1 MSAES
6 PRKSS
11 RQGGHIVAPQS
22 VSDRSIIDSVAGF
35 INEVVPQAYTS
46 APVGEG
52 KEAITWARF
61 EYGDIN
67 DPALY
72 PDSADDRNSSPPLL
86 LVLGY
91 GSGVQVWA
99 IPASGEA
106 TEVLSW
112 RQGVV
117 RTLRI
122 LPTPGSDACTPD
134 TFSHKRPLVAMCD
147 SAGGPSPQFC
157 SLSFISLRGG
167 DQVKSIKFKN
177 PVSDVL
183 ANRRSVVVTF
193 PERIAVFD
201 ASTLEDRLTVTTCYP
216 CPGPNPNPV
225 ALGSRWLAYS
235 ERRLMPARRSS
246 GGTEGDGVQSY
257 TATVLHAAKSFGKG
271 LRELGETVASSLTGG
286 GAGMGLQRGM
296 VGGIGGPVAGQQG
309 GNMLSGN
316 ADIIQ
321 PGVVTILDAQGAL
334 TSRREE
340 ESRSGD
346 SLIGGSTS
354 SDNIIAH
361 FMAHSEPIVAL
372 AFDPSGM
379 LLLTADKRGHDFHVF
394 RIHPH
399 PGGPFLAAIHHLY
412 ILHRGDTTAKVQDI
426 AFAADSRWVAVS
438 TLRGTTHVFP
448 ITPYGG
454 PVGIRTHATPH
465 VVNRLSRFHRSAGLT
480 ADGRNSPIP
489 TPVSEAVSTPPPI
502 PYPNPRL
509 PPYSHPTVISPLAQI
524 RQPTTH
530 TLLST
535 PTSIN
540 PTSHQPYHRNP
551 SMRSLGRTQSSS
563 DDGLPGGGI
572 PLRVTAC
579 FAPPRAWL
587 IESPTL
593 PRETSAKAHKRAV
606 DSLFV
611 MACHGNLIEY
621 DLQPRHAAG
630 IPKEKVC
637 DDTAIELDVRPKA
650 QWMLLRPPHSSELQP
665 PLSPTNPLMVVPDR
679 LPTPSSCESREDD
692 SDSDERWLSQV
703 EIVTHAGPHRRL
715 WMGPQFTF
723 KTYNSAVSGVPLSLL
738 ELEAVEVGVGSGSR
752 PARSNPVNMPISSGS
767 RPVVP
772 VLIESGSGS
781 SYEQSPRLL
790 EAYGTDGAE
799 SDGSAGP
806 GETQLREDLADAM
819 MESPGIPTHDTGR
832 RVIVEMQHG
841 AQLGKR
847 SSNPI
852 QKVVNPV
859 GTVIT
864 VSVPSEEAAA
874 SLASDLTMTTP
885 SKCES
890 SAEEESGVK
899 PLHGCSRQDPPSLDD
914 TVRWP
919 AVSKPTCFSQCKG
932 YEPSASESKE
942 AEFRTEKKGK
952 ENTRSASSKRY
963 SNKLQDERKDD
974 SKWPKEEGKKE
985 HNVTVGETE
994 HKEMTVPSRTL
1005 TLENGLFALSASV
1018 WEKRRAQGIDSQ
1030 FKPQN
1035 SLPAKTSDTQ
1045 VEDVGG
1051 KSNKEAQVKVVKS
1064 KLQAPSKIK
1073 DGNNASCKPKSFLAK
1088 GIFTDDP
1095 SGQGSLKR
1103 GKMCRS
1109 DEDTFCER
1117 TFNLDEVRHSETK
1130 CSKQN
1135 TKKKESSI
1143 TSGSAESMK
1152 LSTGDKHHK
1161 YHEGERKDESISVSQ
1176 AMLMDLVSTSDALGT
1191 ENDKGRTPKLVEFDD
1206 LCPSGAHGVIKKTNE
1221 KRKDSRSLLI
1231 EDNELIAIPDSGDN
1245 RNSDKLGNLLVSVP
1259 KIEPLKLCSLLL
1271 HERLNEH
1278 HFGTGKNTSHDAV
1291 RNSNFESLSKKSEE
1305 GTQSSQF
1312 VQPITEGRTSSQTR
1326 EVSEKKFCGGSTE
1339 LETDNDQSRQKHPM
1353 FRSTLDDVFA
1363 SPVLSWSS
1371 IVSSSNINKYPV
1383 KEVVVPP
1390 SSETVLL
1397 NLEESRISPQR
1408 SWSDV
1413 AKVFPDHSQTE
1424 EISDRDICSGFAT
1437 LKGPEDVDDYS
1448 DEGEDKMAVDS
1459 RKSQSS
1465 DQNCKVA
1472 ITSESL
1478 RTAAISETNDATAG
1492 IEEDCS
1498 QLNEENNGND
1508 DELAD
1513 NGEATNITAL
1523 QGANKK
1529 SRRLKKKRR

>member
-1 MSAES
+1 MRNLASQYTTMSAES

-819 MESPGIPTHDTGR
+819 MESPGIPTHDTGGS
-832 RVIVEMQHG
+832 Q
-841 AQLGKR
+841 
-847 SSNPI
+847 
-852 QKVVNPV
+852 
-859 GTVIT
+859 
-864 VSVPSEEAAA
+864 
-874 SLASDLTMTTP
+874 SLASYEDL
-885 SKCES
+885 SSSSFS
-890 SAEEESGVK
+890 SASRASFDAR
-899 PLHGCSRQDPPSLDD
+899 CSPS
-914 TVRWP
+914 
-919 AVSKPTCFSQCKG
+919 
-932 YEPSASESKE
+932 PSYG
-942 AEFRTEKKGK
+942 AENVLVFPG
-952 ENTRSASSKRY
+952 
-963 SNKLQDERKDD
+963 D
-974 SKWPKEEGKKE
+974 S
-985 HNVTVGETE
+985 
-994 HKEMTVPSRTL
+994 
-1005 TLENGLFALSASV
+1005 
-1018 WEKRRAQGIDSQ
+1018 
-1030 FKPQN
+1030 
-1035 SLPAKTSDTQ
+1035 
-1045 VEDVGG
+1045 
-1051 KSNKEAQVKVVKS
+1051 
-1064 KLQAPSKIK
+1064 
-1073 DGNNASCKPKSFLAK
+1073 
-1088 GIFTDDP
+1088 
-1095 SGQGSLKR
+1095 
-1103 GKMCRS
+1103 
-1109 DEDTFCER
+1109 
-1117 TFNLDEVRHSETK
+1117 
-1130 CSKQN
+1130 
-1135 TKKKESSI
+1135 
-1143 TSGSAESMK
+1143 SGS
-1152 LSTGDKHHK
+1152 
-1161 YHEGERKDESISVSQ
+1161 V
-1176 AMLMDLVSTSDALGT
+1176 
-1191 ENDKGRTPKLVEFDD
+1191 
-1206 LCPSGAHGVIKKTNE
+1206 
-1221 KRKDSRSLLI
+1221 
-1231 EDNELIAIPDSGDN
+1231 
-1245 RNSDKLGNLLVSVP
+1245 
-1259 KIEPLKLCSLLL
+1259 
-1271 HERLNEH
+1271 
-1278 HFGTGKNTSHDAV
+1278 
-1291 RNSNFESLSKKSEE
+1291 
-1305 GTQSSQF
+1305 
-1312 VQPITEGRTSSQTR
+1312 
-1326 EVSEKKFCGGSTE
+1326 
-1339 LETDNDQSRQKHPM
+1339 
-1353 FRSTLDDVFA
+1353 
-1363 SPVLSWSS
+1363 
-1371 IVSSSNINKYPV
+1371 
-1383 KEVVVPP
+1383 
-1390 SSETVLL
+1390 
-1397 NLEESRISPQR
+1397 
-1408 SWSDV
+1408 
-1413 AKVFPDHSQTE
+1413 
-1424 EISDRDICSGFAT
+1424 
-1437 LKGPEDVDDYS
+1437 
-1448 DEGEDKMAVDS
+1448 
-1459 RKSQSS
+1459 
-1465 DQNCKVA
+1465 
-1472 ITSESL
+1472 
-1478 RTAAISETNDATAG
+1478 
-1492 IEEDCS
+1492 
-1498 QLNEENNGND
+1498 
-1508 DELAD
+1508 
-1513 NGEATNITAL
+1513 
-1523 QGANKK
+1523 
-1529 SRRLKKKRR
+1529 